1 MTETKKIFTRR
12 TIIMLVLVVLIAP
25 FLPMIISSDW
35 GWWEAWVYAA
45 ISIVAFIGSRALAG
59 RRHPDLL
66 MERAR
71 FLEAKDTKPWDVFL
85 APALAFGSL
94 FILVVAGLD
103 RLYGWTPDLSSAIN
117 VTGLTG
123 LLVGFIFSS
132 WAPIENRFFSGTVRI
147 QKERGHHVVTGG
159 PYRIVRHPGY
169 AGALLGYLF
178 IPLMLDSIWAFI
190 PAGMTGV
197 IVFIRTALEDKTLQE
212 ELPGYQEYARKTRY
226 RLLPGIW

>member
-1 MTETKKIFTRR
+1 MAETKKIFTGR
-12 TIIMLVLVVLIAP
+12 TIVMLVVVVLIAP
-25 FLPMIISSDW
+25 FLPMLISGQWD
-35 GWWEAWVYAA
+35 WWEAWVYALV
-45 ISIVAFIGSRALAG
+45 SILAFVGSRALAG

-66 MERAR
+66 VERAR
-71 FLEAKDTKPWDVFL
+71 FMQAKDTKPWDKFL
-85 APALAFGSL
+85 APMLAFGSL

-103 RLYGWTPDLSSAIN
+103 RLYGWTPDLASAVNII
-117 VTGLTG
+117 GLIG
-123 LLVGFIFSS
+123 LVIGFTFSS

-147 QKERGHHVVTGG
+147 QSERGHHVVTGG

-178 IPLMLDSIWAFI
+178 IPLMLDSLWAFI
-190 PAGMTGV
+190 PAALTGI
-197 IVFIRTALEDKTLQE
+197 IVVIRTALEDKTLQK